1 MNNKAVFEHWTNWAE
16 AYGAALSA
24 TTKTPTVKF
33 LELDAFARH
42 FHSILGEKK
51 ANILEVGCG
60 VGINAIPLA
69 KHFPAFTFDGVAAAA
84 DSVAAAKKTLAGEEA
99 TVQKRVRFFQG
110 EGVAL
115 DTIAGLRDTYDLI
128 FTDRYVINVKPLENQ
143 QRVIAQMAA
152 KLNPGGTL
160 LMIENSIDTFTQQ
173 NSCREVLGLPPRQ
186 HADYNLFFEDAVL
199 QAYLPQVGLELTEVE
214 DFISLHDLLLY
225 VLVPATNGG
234 TVDYD
239 HPIVKAGATLT
250 RAISATKPSAFSQ
263 FGQNRLYCCR
273 KTGA

>member
-1 MNNKAVFEHWTNWAE
+1 MQNKAVFEHWTNWAE
-16 AYGAALSA
+16 AYGSALSA

-33 LELDAFARH
+33 LELDAFTRR
-42 FHSILGEKK
+42 FQTILGDTK
-51 ANILEVGCG
+51 ANILEVGCD

-69 KHFPAFTFDGVAAAA
+69 KHFPDYSFDGVTAEASALAAAEQ
-84 DSVAAAKKTLAGEEA
+84 TLAGENA
-99 TVQKRVRFFQG
+99 AVQNRVRFFQG
-110 EGVAL
+110 EGVTL
-115 DTIAGLRDTYDLI
+115 DAIDGLRDTYDLI
-128 FTDRYVINVKPLENQ
+128 FTDRHVINVKPLENQ

-152 KLNPGGTL
+152 KLAPGGTL
-160 LMIENSIDTFTQQ
+160 LMIENSIDTFAQQ
-173 NSCREVLGLPPRQ
+173 NQCREVMGLPPRQ

-199 QAYLPQVGLELTEVE
+199 QTYLPQVGLELIDIE

-239 HPIVKAGATLT
+239 HPIVKAAATLT
-250 RAISATKPSAFSQ
+250 RAISATKPSAFSH

>member
-1 MNNKAVFEHWTNWAE
+1 MKSKAVFEHWTNWAE

-42 FHSILGEKK
+42 FHAILGEKK

-60 VGINAIPLA
+60 VGINVIPLA
-69 KHFPAFTFDGVAAAA
+69 KHFPDFSFDGVTADPNAAAA
-84 DSVAAAKKTLAGEEA
+84 AKQTLAGENVA
-99 TVQKRVRFFQG
+99 VQDRVRFFEG
-110 EGVAL
+110 EGVTL
-115 DTIAGLRDTYDLI
+115 DKIDGLRDTYDLI
-128 FTDRYVINVKPLENQ
+128 FTDRHVINVKPLENQ

-160 LMIENSIDTFTQQ
+160 LMIENSIDTFAQQ
-173 NSCREVLGLPPRQ
+173 NACREALGLPPRQ
-186 HADYNLFFEDAVL
+186 HADYNLFFEDAVIET
-199 QAYLPQVGLELTEVE
+199 YLPQVGLELTEVE

-239 HPIVKAGATLT
+239 HPIVKAAATLT
-250 RAISATKPSAFSQ
+250 RTISAKQPSAFSQ

>member
-1 MNNKAVFEHWTNWAE
+1 MKNKAVFEHWTNWAA
-16 AYGAALSA
+16 AYGTALSA

-33 LELDAFARH
+33 LELDAFTRH
-42 FHSILGEKK
+42 FQAILGDKP
-51 ANILEVGCG
+51 ANILEVGSG
-60 VGINAIPLA
+60 LGINAIPLA
-69 KHFPAFTFDGVAAAA
+69 KHFPDFSFDGVEAVAESVEAATR
-84 DSVAAAKKTLAGEEA
+84 TLAGEDA
-99 TVQKRVRFFQG
+99 SIQSRVRFFQG
-110 EGVAL
+110 DGVAL
-115 DTIAGLRDTYDLI
+115 DTISGLRATYDLI

-152 KLNPGGTL
+152 KLNPGGFL
-160 LMIENSIDTFTQQ
+160 LMIENSIDSFIQQ
-173 NSCREVLGLPPRQ
+173 NECRAVFDLPPRK

-199 QAYLPQVGLELTEVE
+199 RDYLPTVGLELTEAE

-239 HPIVKAGATLT
+239 HPIVKAAATLT
-250 RAISATKPSAFSQ
+250 RAVSATNPSAFSQ

-273 KTGA
+273 KIGP